1 MAQFIAICR
10 RAYGR
15 FAESDFTPKLLDAE
29 AEQARVLYG
38 QGVFRATW
46 GHQSPAGAVER
57 DRRGGDQVVAAQM
70 DLLDEV
76 LGLDPGAERSGAAVE
91 RMRLAAPVD
100 QR

>member
-46 GHQSPAGAVER
+46 GHQSPAGAVVLIEAESR
-57 DRRGGDQVVAAQM
+57 EPADAALATLPLQQLGM
-70 DLLDEV
+70 LDVEV
-76 LGLDPGAERSGAAVE
+76 LAVGPY
-91 RMRLAAPVD
+91 RGFGPRG
-100 QR
+100 